1 MANSAAAFRNR
12 LIRVFTLW
20 TALALLAAAALTLSP
35 AHAAPPDDLALRL
48 SLVED
53 SDNIAPPDSTVQVAA
68 ALTFSGR
75 AAHLANVPSG
85 TLRVSGNQEWE
96 SGRNSLRISRQPGFT
111 ATTFIGES
119 VAVQEDP
126 DGDIVVVGAPT
137 TTADGIRGAGAVDV
151 YVGGKFAARLIGEP
165 TLNAAP
171 QITVGRG
178 GIRWDSSILQN
189 GAFGASVDVA
199 NGVIVVG
206 APSDGARTSVEDGH
220 ILIDHE
226 PGAVYVFERN
236 DDGTWA
242 RTAKLTVGTS
252 VLDRPDRD
260 INRLHLR
267 FGHSVAIS
275 DDGATIVVGQ
285 QPLSYLQTPHH
296 WGATGHVFTRP
307 SNGWSD
313 MTTDNSTVVSL
324 RYDGDDQ
331 NTDPDDAASAASRDA
346 TFGDVDISGDGSL
359 VALGGMLLP
368 TNDNIRDS
376 PGAVLIFKR
385 PDAGWSDAGGPDGM
399 LEQDATLSAEEDG
412 PRSTLVG
419 EALAINGD
427 GSVIVS
433 SGSGVL
439 AAWFDAE
446 QSQRAR
452 DWSGAA
458 FVWAKPAGEWADT
471 NDATA
476 TLSDSTAL
484 AGDLF
489 GITVAVSDSG
499 DQILVGDNIDDSLH
513 VFRKSA
519 AGWVDDASADLVLF
533 SRRVADVWRPSA
545 RPGVALDGESTAVLG
560 QTSRTRV
567 SDARLVH
574 TGRVLALN
582 IAGADPQTS
591 ATLLA
596 SCSNEIIDGLT
607 TWTCPVDAGGTR
619 IEIPPGTPEGTFT
632 ISGTLTIDG
641 VQYTDT
647 LEVAIAA
654 VDEVVEVQFDFAPH
668 DSSDRRG
675 ELYPSS
681 IEIGETTRLRLHI
694 LNEHGKAAAANS
706 IASILITTT
715 TGSLSTAIGGGCEN
729 GGGTVCQIPVSAITA
744 ANADRIDL
752 TLTHPGGERSG
763 AAQIRAAVV
772 AADGESFTPEPIS
785 VVFVGGAATLTLSEP
800 TTTVLNVSTADSG
813 LDRDDRDLLLL
824 AVTAVDENSR
834 KATVPIRSV
843 HVALRGPE
851 GRTMEV
857 DPLWNA
863 SATTPVRFA
872 WPFTNTQLQAHL
884 GAPTTASQLLGAY
897 DAVGKWE
904 TPARRWRF
912 YGVNADNK
920 PLDGAVDFTASRGD
934 TLRFDNFIR
943 DADGNLQVLIDIDAA
958 RNAPLPTG
966 EYTLELRAGAITA
979 TRTFRLVGDA
989 ASLTLSEPQGS
1000 RALGGR
1006 ITFTAALTD
1015 ADGATVA
1022 DGTPVVWQESS
1033 TTPNIVL
1040 VQLAADTRTTGGE
1053 ASATYLV
1060 IGSGAGVVRATSG
1073 EAADARAIFDLGAP
1087 PESAVP
1093 HDPAASLSSRTPGGL
1108 ATYLGDESATA
1119 SELLA
1124 ALGGVAAISLW
1135 RDEVW
1140 LSYRRP
1146 NGEQPAESV
1155 DFTVGPGDILHLHR

>member
-1 MANSAAAFRNR
+1 MINSIAALRNR
-12 LIRVFTLW
+12 LVGVFTLS
-20 TALALLAAAALTLSP
+20 ALLTAAVLALSP

-53 SDNIAPPDSTVQVAA
+53 SDNIAPPGSTVQVAA

-75 AAHLANVPSG
+75 AAHLADVPGG
-85 TLRVSGNQEWE
+85 TLRVSGGQEWE

-119 VAVQEDP
+119 VAVQEHS

-151 YVGGKFAARLIGEP
+151 YVGGKFVARLIGEP

-178 GIRWDSSILQN
+178 GIRWDSSIPQN

-285 QPLSYLQTPHH
+285 QPLGYLQTAHH

-307 SNGWSD
+307 SGGWSD
-313 MTTDNSTVVSL
+313 MNTDDSTVVSL
-324 RYDGDDQ
+324 RYDGDSQ
-331 NTDPDDAASAASRDA
+331 NADPDDAASAASRDA
-346 TFGDVDISGDGSL
+346 TFGDVDVSGDGSL

-376 PGAVLIFKR
+376 PGAVLIFNR
-385 PDAGWSDAGGPDGM
+385 PAAGWSGAGGADRM
-399 LEQDATLSAEEDG
+399 LEQNATLSAEEDG

-439 AAWFDAE
+439 DAWFDAE
-446 QSQRAR
+446 QSQQAR

-499 DQILVGDNIDDSLH
+499 NQILVGDNIDDSLH
-513 VFRKSA
+513 VFRKPA
-519 AGWVDDASADLVLF
+519 AGWADDTSADLVLF
-533 SRRVADVWRPSA
+533 SRRVANVWRPSA

-582 IAGADPQTS
+582 IADADPQTN
-591 ATLLA
+591 AAPLV
-596 SCSNEIIDGLT
+596 SCSSEITDGLT
-607 TWTCPVDAGGTR
+607 TWTCPLDAGDTR
-619 IEIPPGTPEGTFT
+619 IVIPSGTPNETFT

-647 LEVAIAA
+647 LEVAVAA
-654 VDEVVEVQFDFAPH
+654 VDEVAEAQFAFAPRE
-668 DSSDRRG
+668 SGDRRG
-675 ELYPSS
+675 EPYPSS
-681 IEIGETTRLRLHI
+681 IDIGETTRLRLRV
-694 LNEHGKAAAANS
+694 LNEHGKASAANS
-706 IASILITTT
+706 IAAILVTTT
-715 TGSLSTAIGGGCEN
+715 AGSLSAELGGGCL
-729 GGGTVCQIPVSAITA
+729 GGGGVCRIPVSAITA
-744 ANADRIDL
+744 ANADKIDVVL
-752 TLTHPGGERSG
+752 AHPGRGQAGS
-763 AAQIRAAVV
+763 AQIRATVL
-772 AADGESFTPEPIS
+772 AADGESFDPEPLT
-785 VVFVGGAATLTLSEP
+785 VRFAGEAAALAISEP
-800 TTTVLNVSTADSG
+800 TTTVLNVHTADSG
-813 LDRDDRDLLLL
+813 PDRDDRDILLLS
-824 AVTAVDENSR
+824 VTAVDENGQ
-834 KATVPIRSV
+834 KAAVPFLSTR
-843 HVALRGPE
+843 VALKGPE
-851 GRTMEV
+851 GRTIRV
-857 DPLWNA
+857 DDLWDA
-863 SATTPVRFA
+863 GATAPVRFA
-872 WPFTNTQLQAHL
+872 WPFTRAQWKAHR
-884 GAPTTASQLLGAY
+884 GAPSTASQLLGLY
-897 DAVGKWE
+897 DAVGKWYSS
-904 TPARRWRF
+904 PVGRWRF
-912 YGVNADNK
+912 YSVNADNE
-920 PLDGAVDFTASRGD
+920 PVVGAVNFTASRGD
-934 TLRFDNFIR
+934 VLRFLNFIR
-943 DADGNLQVLIDIDAA
+943 DADGNLQILIDVDAA
-958 RNAPLPTG
+958 K
-966 EYTLELRAGAITA
+966 TA
-979 TRTFRLVGDA
+979 RCPPA
-989 ASLTLSEPQGS
+989 NTLSNCAPAQSLRRVHS
-1000 RALGGR
+1000 R
-1006 ITFTAALTD
+1006 
-1015 ADGATVA
+1015 
-1022 DGTPVVWQESS
+1022 
-1033 TTPNIVL
+1033 
-1040 VQLAADTRTTGGE
+1040 
-1053 ASATYLV
+1053 
-1060 IGSGAGVVRATSG
+1060 
-1073 EAADARAIFDLGAP
+1073 
-1087 PESAVP
+1087 
-1093 HDPAASLSSRTPGGL
+1093 
-1108 ATYLGDESATA
+1108 
-1119 SELLA
+1119 
-1124 ALGGVAAISLW
+1124 
-1135 RDEVW
+1135 
-1140 LSYRRP
+1140 
-1146 NGEQPAESV
+1146 
-1155 DFTVGPGDILHLHR
+1155 